1 MINTVE
7 GKKKSTFSPSL
18 FSFKKKNLGK
28 KWIEFQGRKKTEKGG
43 NFLHVEW
50 SVEYSKNEK
59 KNDGKKS
66 GGLGVEMGHTH
77 MHTHTHTYTKA
88 DDPFNGA

>member
-1 MINTVE
+1 MVE
-7 GKKKSTFSPSL
+7 
-18 FSFKKKNLGK
+18 
-28 KWIEFQGRKKTEKGG
+28 
-43 NFLHVEW
+43 
-50 SVEYSKNEK
+50 
-59 KNDGKKS
+59 KKS

>member
-1 MINTVE
+1 MDRISR
-7 GKKKSTFSPSL
+7 K
-18 FSFKKKNLGK
+18 
-28 KWIEFQGRKKTEKGG
+28 KKTEKGEI
-43 NFLHVEW
+43 FLHVEW

-59 KNDGKKS
+59 NGGKKS